1 MEEFKIEPYVGV
13 GKINFGMSKAEI
25 KTLIGNPVIE
35 TIGFLGFTEFQYKK
49 FTIRF
54 NKKGM
59 VNEISFLSDVLVMI
73 NDIDIFNNPNSI
85 KELTRLE
92 KPLNTL
98 GFKVF
103 FNFGIAVTGF
113 SKNKENKSI
122 SVFSK
127 ELVKDWKD

>member
-1 MEEFKIEPYVGV
+1 
-13 GKINFGMSKAEI
+13 
-25 KTLIGNPVIE
+25 
-35 TIGFLGFTEFQYKK
+35 
-49 FTIRF
+49 
-54 NKKGM
+54 
-59 VNEISFLSDVLVMI
+59 
-73 NDIDIFNNPNSI
+73 
-85 KELTRLE
+85 LTRLE

-113 SKNKENKSI
+113 SKNKESKSI